1 MRPALCRELTEL
13 EQEARAAG
21 RADLVHH
28 VQGARYILESVC
40 LAIDVE
46 AGRVSLA
53 DAQRASLAARHG
65 QDEDSGRRP
74 QT

>member
-1 MRPALCRELTEL
+1 MRPVLSEALAEL

-40 LAIDVE
+40 QAIDVE
-46 AGRVSLA
+46 AGRLSLA
-53 DAQRASLAARHG
+53 DAQSASLTARHG
-65 QDEDSGRRP
+65 QGGEESP
-74 QT
+74 P